1 MEEIVKKMAG
11 YDLNKNLAW
20 IGPDPCEVFEEE
32 C

>member
-1 MEEIVKKMAG
+1 VIFTKKI
-11 YDLNKNLAW
+11 LIKNLAW